1 MSVWTILQLDQS
13 TGGVHA
19 STLFGSP
26 DRPDAW
32 EKAENLAGPEVTV
45 IAIWKGDFAKEVCT
59 EKPQK
64 D

>member
-1 MSVWTILQLDQS
+1 MSVWTILHLNRF
-13 TGGVHA
+13 TGDVHA
-19 STLFGSP
+19 STLFVSP

-32 EKAENLAGPEVTV
+32 EKAEKLVGPETAVM
-45 IAIWKGDFAKEVCT
+45 AIWKGDFAKEVCT